1 MMKQDYVYCMFPPC
15 FPYNGKLGSRSTHE
29 EPYRP
34 KPGGRCLI
42 CISMDPKRPTTEMVN
57 PSKKAVAVDFRLD
70 LIG

>member
-1 MMKQDYVYCMFPPC
+1 MMKQDDVYCIFPLC

-29 EPYRP
+29 EHSST
-34 KPGGRCLI
+34 KTWWKVFDLHKHG
-42 CISMDPKRPTTEMVN
+42 PKRPTTEMVN